1 MKWHLHCNF
10 SAEVFLMIIVDE
22 SNLDFLGKLMTSLR
36 GRGVE
41 CGLFSKESERSSKAS
56 EKIYVSCKSKNY
68 DLKADKELIP
78 FLKTNGFKKAA
89 LLVLECQSFE
99 VDKHLNGAITV
110 MKVPAIDKETN
121 QLATFFLHYFIEQ
134 IVQNLPN
141 LPCNDEQSIQ
151 LTSLLKKISTTDATV
166 LVNGP
171 TGTGKEVIS
180 NLIHHFSNRR
190 EEAFIAVNCAAIPDQ
205 MLESMLFGHEKG
217 AFTGAVQPNKGLVR
231 AADRGTVLLDEI
243 SEMPIALQAKL
254 LRVIQ
259 EKKVMPIGSSQEVD
273 VNVRIIATTNR
284 NMIEEVQLGR
294 FREDLYYR
302 LNVFPLNTLKLSN
315 RKDDIPTIVANMLFN
330 MDIENETKTK
340 ISLKALIDLEDYHW
354 PGNVRELHNV
364 VQRAKILCTNGE
376 ILPSDLI
383 FDSIETGQSTNTA
396 EVLAAKFQ
404 NTAKDEVAL

>member
-1 MKWHLHCNF
+1 
-10 SAEVFLMIIVDE
+10 MIIVDD
-22 SNLDFLGKLMTSLR
+22 SNLDFSSNLITSLK

-41 CGLFSKESERSSKAS
+41 CALFSSKSDSCSNPS
-56 EKIYVSCKSKNY
+56 EKIYLSFKSKDY

-78 FLKTNGFKKAA
+78 FLKSNGFKKAA
-89 LLVLECQSFE
+89 LLVLDSNIFE
-99 VDKHLNGAITV
+99 VEKHLNGAISV
-110 MKVPAIDKETN
+110 MKVPALVGAPKQQVN
-121 QLATFFLHYFIEQ
+121 FFLHYFIEQ
-134 IVQNLPN
+134 VVQNIPN
-141 LPCNDEQSIQ
+141 LPCGDEQSVK
-151 LTSLLKKISTTDATV
+151 LNSLIRKISTTDATV

-190 EEAFIAVNCAAIPDQ
+190 EEAFVAVNCAAIPDQ

-217 AFTGAVQPNKGLVR
+217 AFTGAVQPNKGLLR
-231 AADRGTVLLDEI
+231 AADKGTVLLDEI

-259 EKKVMPIGSSQEVD
+259 EKRVMPIGSSQEVE

-284 NMIEEVQLGR
+284 NMLEEVKLGR
-294 FREDLYYR
+294 FREDLFYR
-302 LNVFPLNTLKLSN
+302 LNVFPLNTLKLSD
-315 RKDDIPTIVANMLFN
+315 RKDDIPTIVANMLYN
-330 MDIENETKTK
+330 MEIDNEIKTK
-340 ISLKALIDLEDYHW
+340 ISLDALNDLEEYHW

-364 VQRAKILCTNGE
+364 IQRAKILCLNGE

-383 FDSIETGQSTNTA
+383 FDSIETGQATNTA

-404 NTAKDEVAL
+404 NTATDEVAL

>member
-1 MKWHLHCNF
+1 
-10 SAEVFLMIIVDE
+10 MIIVDD
-22 SNLDFLGKLMTSLR
+22 SNLDFSSNLITSLK

-41 CGLFSKESERSSKAS
+41 CALFSSKSDSCSNPS
-56 EKIYVSCKSKNY
+56 EKIYLSFKPKDY

-78 FLKTNGFKKAA
+78 FLKSNGFKKAA
-89 LLVLECQSFE
+89 LLVLDSNIFE
-99 VDKHLNGAITV
+99 VEKHLNGAITV
-110 MKVPAIDKETN
+110 MKVPALVGPPKQQVN
-121 QLATFFLHYFIEQ
+121 FFLHYFIEQ
-134 IVQNLPN
+134 VVQNIPN
-141 LPCNDEQSIQ
+141 LPCGDEQSVK
-151 LTSLLKKISTTDATV
+151 LNSLIRKISTTDATV

-190 EEAFIAVNCAAIPDQ
+190 EEAFVAVNCAAIPDQ

-217 AFTGAVQPNKGLVR
+217 AFTGAVQPNKGLLR
-231 AADRGTVLLDEI
+231 AADKGTVLLDEI

-259 EKKVMPIGSSQEVD
+259 EKRVMPIGSSQEVE

-284 NMIEEVQLGR
+284 NMLEEVKLGR
-294 FREDLYYR
+294 FREDLFYR
-302 LNVFPLNTLKLSN
+302 LNVFPLNTLKLSD

-330 MDIENETKTK
+330 MEIDNEIKTK
-340 ISLKALIDLEDYHW
+340 ISLDALNDLEEYHW

-364 VQRAKILCTNGE
+364 IQRAKILCLNGE

-383 FDSIETGQSTNTA
+383 FDSIETGQATNTA

-404 NTAKDEVAL
+404 NTATDEVAL

>member
-1 MKWHLHCNF
+1 
-10 SAEVFLMIIVDE
+10 MIIVDD
-22 SNLDFLGKLMTSLR
+22 SNLDFSSNLITSLK

-41 CGLFSKESERSSKAS
+41 CALFSSKSDSCSNPS
-56 EKIYVSCKSKNY
+56 EKIYLSFKSKDY

-78 FLKTNGFKKAA
+78 FLKSNGFKKAA
-89 LLVLECQSFE
+89 LLVLDSNIFE
-99 VDKHLNGAITV
+99 VEKHLNGAITV
-110 MKVPAIDKETN
+110 VKLPTIIGAPKQQVN
-121 QLATFFLHYFIEQ
+121 FFLHYFIEQ
-134 IVQNLPN
+134 VVQNIPN
-141 LPCNDEQSIQ
+141 LPCGDEQSVK
-151 LTSLLKKISTTDATV
+151 LNSLIRKISTTDATV

-190 EEAFIAVNCAAIPDQ
+190 EEAFVAVNCAAIPDQ

-217 AFTGAVQPNKGLVR
+217 AFTGAVQPNKGLLR
-231 AADRGTVLLDEI
+231 AADKGTVLLDEI

-259 EKKVMPIGSSQEVD
+259 EKRVMPIGSSQEVE

-284 NMIEEVQLGR
+284 NMLEEVKLGR
-294 FREDLYYR
+294 FREDLFYR
-302 LNVFPLNTLKLSN
+302 LNVFPLNTLKLSD

-330 MDIENETKTK
+330 MDIDNEIKTK
-340 ISLKALIDLEDYHW
+340 ISLDALNDLEEYHW

-364 VQRAKILCTNGE
+364 IQRAKILCLNGE

-383 FDSIETGQSTNTA
+383 FDSIETGQATNTA

-404 NTAKDEVAL
+404 NTATDEVAL

>member
-1 MKWHLHCNF
+1 
-10 SAEVFLMIIVDE
+10 MILVDE
-22 SNLDFLGKLMTSLR
+22 NNLDFSGRLIKSLK

-41 CGLFSKESERSSKAS
+41 CALFSPKSDSFSNAS
-56 EKIYVSCKSKNY
+56 EKIYISFKLKNY

-78 FLKTNGFKKAA
+78 FLKSNGFKKAA
-89 LLVLECQSFE
+89 LLISGSDNFE
-99 VDKHLNGAITV
+99 IEKHLNGAITV
-110 MKVPAIDKETN
+110 MKAPVTCADPEQ
-121 QLATFFLHYFIEQ
+121 QLTFFLHYFIDQ
-134 IVQNLPN
+134 VVKNLPN

-151 LTSLLKKISTTDATV
+151 LTSLIRKISTTDATV

-190 EEAFIAVNCAAIPDQ
+190 EEAFVAVNCAAIPDQ

-231 AADRGTVLLDEI
+231 AADKGTVLLDEI

-259 EKKVMPIGSSQEVD
+259 EKKVMPIGSSQEVE
-273 VNVRIIATTNR
+273 VNVRIIATTNK
-284 NMIEEVQLGR
+284 NMLEEVQLGR

-302 LNVFPLNTLKLSN
+302 LNVFPLNTLRLTD

-330 MDIENETKTK
+330 MDLDTETKTK
-340 ISLKALIDLEDYHW
+340 ISLEALNDLEEYHW

-364 VQRAKILCTNGE
+364 IQRAKILCSNNL

-383 FDSIETGQSTNTA
+383 FDSKETGQATNTA

-404 NTAKDEVAL
+404 NTATDEVAL

>member
-1 MKWHLHCNF
+1 
-10 SAEVFLMIIVDE
+10 MIIVDD
-22 SNLDFLGKLMTSLR
+22 SNLDFSSNLITSLK

-41 CGLFSKESERSSKAS
+41 CALFSSKSDSCSNPS
-56 EKIYVSCKSKNY
+56 EKIYLSFKSKDY

-78 FLKTNGFKKAA
+78 FLKSNGFKKAA
-89 LLVLECQSFE
+89 LLVLDSNIFE
-99 VDKHLNGAITV
+99 VEKHLNGAITV
-110 MKVPAIDKETN
+110 VKVPKIAGAPKQQVN
-121 QLATFFLHYFIEQ
+121 FFLHYFIEQ
-134 IVQNLPN
+134 VVQNIPN
-141 LPCNDEQSIQ
+141 LPCGDEQSVK
-151 LTSLLKKISTTDATV
+151 LNSLIRKISTTDATV

-190 EEAFIAVNCAAIPDQ
+190 EEAFVAVNCAAIPDQ

-217 AFTGAVQPNKGLVR
+217 AFTGAVQPNKGLLR
-231 AADRGTVLLDEI
+231 AADKGTVLLDEI

-259 EKKVMPIGSSQEVD
+259 EKRVMPIGSSQEVM

-284 NMIEEVQLGR
+284 NMLEEVKLGR
-294 FREDLYYR
+294 FREDLFYR
-302 LNVFPLNTLKLSN
+302 LNVFPLNTLKLSD

-330 MDIENETKTK
+330 MEIDNEIKTK
-340 ISLKALIDLEDYHW
+340 ISLDALNDLEEYHW

-364 VQRAKILCTNGE
+364 IQRAKILCLNGE

-383 FDSIETGQSTNTA
+383 FDSIETGQATNTA

-404 NTAKDEVAL
+404 NTATDEVAL

>member
-1 MKWHLHCNF
+1 MLCT
-10 SAEVFLMIIVDE
+10 SAAEDFLMIIVDD
-22 SNLDFLGKLMTSLR
+22 SNLDFSSNLITSLK

-41 CGLFSKESERSSKAS
+41 CALFSSKSDSCSNPS
-56 EKIYVSCKSKNY
+56 EKIYLSFKSKDY

-78 FLKTNGFKKAA
+78 FLKSNGFKKAA
-89 LLVLECQSFE
+89 LLVLDSNIFE
-99 VDKHLNGAITV
+99 VEKHLNGAITV
-110 MKVPAIDKETN
+110 VKVPPIVGAPKQQVN
-121 QLATFFLHYFIEQ
+121 FFLHYFIEQ
-134 IVQNLPN
+134 VVQNIPN
-141 LPCNDEQSIQ
+141 LPCGDEQSVK
-151 LTSLLKKISTTDATV
+151 LNSLIRKISTTDATV

-190 EEAFIAVNCAAIPDQ
+190 EEAFVAVNCAAIPDQ

-217 AFTGAVQPNKGLVR
+217 AFTGAVQPNKGLLR
-231 AADRGTVLLDEI
+231 AADKGTVLLDEI

-259 EKKVMPIGSSQEVD
+259 EKRVMPIGSSQEVE

-284 NMIEEVQLGR
+284 NMLEEVKLGR
-294 FREDLYYR
+294 FREDLFYR
-302 LNVFPLNTLKLSN
+302 LNVFPLNTLKLSD

-330 MDIENETKTK
+330 MEIDNEIKTK
-340 ISLKALIDLEDYHW
+340 ISLDALNDLEEYHW

-364 VQRAKILCTNGE
+364 IQRAKILCLNGE

-383 FDSIETGQSTNTA
+383 FDSIETGQATNTA

-404 NTAKDEVAL
+404 NTATDEVAL

>member
-1 MKWHLHCNF
+1 M
-10 SAEVFLMIIVDE
+10 AEDFLMIIVDE
-22 SNLDFLGKLMTSLR
+22 SNLDFSGKLITSLK

-41 CGLFSKESERSSKAS
+41 CAIFSSENDSFLKAS
-56 EKIYVSCKSKNY
+56 EKIYISVKSKSY
-68 DLKADKELIP
+68 DFKADSELIP
-78 FLKTNGFKKAA
+78 FLKSNGFKKAV
-89 LLVLECQSFE
+89 LLVLECESFTVE
-99 VDKHLNGAITV
+99 KHLNGAIMV
-110 MKVPAIDKETN
+110 MKVPVADGEPK
-121 QLATFFLHYFIEQ
+121 QLATFYLHYFIEQ
-134 IVQNLPN
+134 VVQNIPN

-151 LTSLLKKISTTDATV
+151 LTSLIRKISTTDATV

-190 EEAFIAVNCAAIPDQ
+190 EEAFVAVNCAAIPDQ

-231 AADRGTVLLDEI
+231 AADKGTVLLDEI

-259 EKKVMPIGSSQEVD
+259 EKKVMPIGSSQEVE

-284 NMIEEVQLGR
+284 NMLEEVQLGR

-302 LNVFPLNTLKLSN
+302 LNVFPLNTLRLTD

-330 MDIENETKTK
+330 MDIELDKKTK
-340 ISLKALIDLEDYHW
+340 ISSEALNDLEGYHW

-364 VQRAKILCTNGE
+364 IQRAKILCSNGV

-383 FDSIETGQSTNTA
+383 FDSMATGQSSNTA

-404 NTAKDEVAL
+404 NTATDEVAL

>member
-1 MKWHLHCNF
+1 
-10 SAEVFLMIIVDE
+10 MIIVDD
-22 SNLDFLGKLMTSLR
+22 SNLDFSSNLITSLK

-41 CGLFSKESERSSKAS
+41 CALFSSKSDSCSNPS
-56 EKIYVSCKSKNY
+56 EKIYLSFKPKDY

-78 FLKTNGFKKAA
+78 FLKSNGFKKAA
-89 LLVLECQSFE
+89 LLVLDSNIFE
-99 VDKHLNGAITV
+99 VEKHLNGAITV
-110 MKVPAIDKETN
+110 MKVPALVGAPKQQVN
-121 QLATFFLHYFIEQ
+121 FFLHYFIEQ
-134 IVQNLPN
+134 VVQNIPN
-141 LPCNDEQSIQ
+141 LPCGDEQSVK
-151 LTSLLKKISTTDATV
+151 LNSLIRKISTTDATV
-166 LVNGP
+166 LVDGP

-190 EEAFIAVNCAAIPDQ
+190 EEAFVAVNCAAIPDQ

-217 AFTGAVQPNKGLVR
+217 AFTGAVQPNKGLLR
-231 AADRGTVLLDEI
+231 AADKGTVLLDEI

-259 EKKVMPIGSSQEVD
+259 EKRVMPIGSSQEVE

-284 NMIEEVQLGR
+284 NMLEEVKLGR
-294 FREDLYYR
+294 FREDLFYR
-302 LNVFPLNTLKLSN
+302 LNVFPLNTLKLSD

-330 MDIENETKTK
+330 MEIDNEIKTK
-340 ISLKALIDLEDYHW
+340 ISLDALNDLEEYHW

-364 VQRAKILCTNGE
+364 IQRAKILCLNGE

-383 FDSIETGQSTNTA
+383 FDSIETGQATNTA

-404 NTAKDEVAL
+404 NTATDEVAL

>member
-1 MKWHLHCNF
+1 
-10 SAEVFLMIIVDE
+10 MIIVDD
-22 SNLDFLGKLMTSLR
+22 SNLDFSSNLITSLK

-41 CGLFSKESERSSKAS
+41 CALFSSKSDSCSNSS
-56 EKIYVSCKSKNY
+56 EKIYLSFKPKDY

-78 FLKTNGFKKAA
+78 FLKSNGFKKAA
-89 LLVLECQSFE
+89 LLVLDSNIFE
-99 VDKHLNGAITV
+99 VEKHLNGAITV
-110 MKVPAIDKETN
+110 VKVPTIVGAPKQQVN
-121 QLATFFLHYFIEQ
+121 FFLHYFIEQ
-134 IVQNLPN
+134 VVQNIPN
-141 LPCNDEQSIQ
+141 LPCGDEQSVK
-151 LTSLLKKISTTDATV
+151 LNSLIRKISTTDATV

-190 EEAFIAVNCAAIPDQ
+190 EEAFVAVNCAAIPDQ

-217 AFTGAVQPNKGLVR
+217 AFTGAVQPNKGLLR
-231 AADRGTVLLDEI
+231 AADKGTVLLDEI

-259 EKKVMPIGSSQEVD
+259 EKRVMPIGSSQEVE

-284 NMIEEVQLGR
+284 NMLEEVKLGR
-294 FREDLYYR
+294 FREDLFYR
-302 LNVFPLNTLKLSN
+302 LNVFPLNTLKLSD

-330 MDIENETKTK
+330 MEIDNEIKTK
-340 ISLKALIDLEDYHW
+340 ISLDALNDLEEYHW

-364 VQRAKILCTNGE
+364 IQRAKILCLNGE

-383 FDSIETGQSTNTA
+383 FDSIETGQATNTA

-404 NTAKDEVAL
+404 NTATDEVAL

>member
-1 MKWHLHCNF
+1 
-10 SAEVFLMIIVDE
+10 MI
-22 SNLDFLGKLMTSLR
+22 TSLK

-41 CGLFSKESERSSKAS
+41 CALFSPKSDSFSNAS
-56 EKIYVSCKSKNY
+56 EKIYISFKSKNY

-78 FLKTNGFKKAA
+78 FLKSNGFKKAA
-89 LLVLECQSFE
+89 LLVLECESFTIE
-99 VDKHLNGAITV
+99 KHLNGAITV
-110 MKVPAIDKETN
+110 MKVPVMCGDPKQ
-121 QLATFFLHYFIEQ
+121 QLTFFLHYFIDQ
-134 IVQNLPN
+134 VVQNLPN

-151 LTSLLKKISTTDATV
+151 LTSLIRKISTTDATV

-190 EEAFIAVNCAAIPDQ
+190 EEAFVAVNCAAIPDQ

-231 AADRGTVLLDEI
+231 AADKGTVLLDEI

-259 EKKVMPIGSSQEVD
+259 EKKVMPIGSSQEVE
-273 VNVRIIATTNR
+273 VNVRIIATTNK
-284 NMIEEVQLGR
+284 NMLEEVQLGR

-302 LNVFPLNTLKLSN
+302 LNVFPLNTLRLTD

-330 MDIENETKTK
+330 MDIDNDTKTK
-340 ISLKALIDLEDYHW
+340 ISLEALNDLEDYHW

-364 VQRAKILCTNGE
+364 IQRAKILCSNSL

-383 FDSIETGQSTNTA
+383 FDSKETGQATNTA

-404 NTAKDEVAL
+404 NTATDEVAL

>member
-1 MKWHLHCNF
+1 M
-10 SAEVFLMIIVDE
+10 AEDFFMIIVDE
-22 SNLDFLGKLMTSLR
+22 SNLDLSNDLIASLK
-36 GRGVE
+36 GRGIE
-41 CGLFSKESERSSKAS
+41 CGLFSPESDSFSSS
-56 EKIYVSCKSKNY
+56 NEKIYLSLKLKDY
-68 DLKADKELIP
+68 DFKADKELIP
-78 FLKTNGFKKAA
+78 FLKSNGFKKAA
-89 LLVLECQSFE
+89 LLLLDCDNFKVE
-99 VDKHLNGAITV
+99 KNLNGAITILKIPSFSKDYKHHV
-110 MKVPAIDKETN
+110 
-121 QLATFFLHYFIEQ
+121 TFYLNYFIEQ
-134 IVQNLPN
+134 VVQSLPN
-141 LPCNDEQSIQ
+141 LPCSDDQSVQ
-151 LTSLLKKISTTDATV
+151 LTSLIKKISTTDATV

-217 AFTGAVQPNKGLVR
+217 AFTGAIQPNKGLIR
-231 AADRGTVLLDEI
+231 AADKGTVLLDEI

-259 EKKVMPIGSSQEVD
+259 EKKVMPIGSSQEVE

-284 NMIEEVQLGR
+284 NMLEEVKLGR
-294 FREDLYYR
+294 FREDLFYR
-302 LNVFPLNTLKLSN
+302 LNVFPLNTLKLSD
-315 RKDDIPTIVANMLFN
+315 RKGDIPTIVANMLFN
-330 MDIENETKTK
+330 MDIDTNTKTK
-340 ISLKALIDLEDYHW
+340 ISLAALKDLEDYHW

-364 VQRAKILCTNGE
+364 IQRAKILCQNGE

-404 NTAKDEVAL
+404 NTTTDEVAL

>member
-22 SNLDFLGKLMTSLR
+22 SNLDFLGNLMTSLR

-56 EKIYVSCKSKNY
+56 EKIYVSCKPKNY

-110 MKVPAIDKETN
+110 MKVPAIDKEPN

-141 LPCNDEQSIQ
+141 LPCNDDQSVQ

-231 AADRGTVLLDEI
+231 AADKGTVLLDEI

-302 LNVFPLNTLKLSN
+302 LNVFPLNTVKLSN

>member
-1 MKWHLHCNF
+1 
-10 SAEVFLMIIVDE
+10 MIIVDE

-205 MLESMLFGHEKG
+205 MLESMLFGYEKG

-231 AADRGTVLLDEI
+231 AADKGTVLLDEI

-302 LNVFPLNTLKLSN
+302 LNVFPLNTLKLSD

>member
-1 MKWHLHCNF
+1 MLCTF
-10 SAEVFLMIIVDE
+10 AAEDFLMIIVDD
-22 SNLDFLGKLMTSLR
+22 SNLDFSSNLITSLK

-41 CGLFSKESERSSKAS
+41 CALFSSKSDSCSNPS
-56 EKIYVSCKSKNY
+56 EKIYLSFKPKDY

-78 FLKTNGFKKAA
+78 FLKSNGFKKAA
-89 LLVLECQSFE
+89 LLVLDSNIFE
-99 VDKHLNGAITV
+99 VEKHLNGAITV
-110 MKVPAIDKETN
+110 VKVPTIVGAPKQQVN
-121 QLATFFLHYFIEQ
+121 FFLHYFIEQ
-134 IVQNLPN
+134 VVQNIPN
-141 LPCNDEQSIQ
+141 LPCGDEQSVK
-151 LTSLLKKISTTDATV
+151 LNSLIRKISTTDATV

-190 EEAFIAVNCAAIPDQ
+190 EEAFVAVNCAAIPDQ

-217 AFTGAVQPNKGLVR
+217 AFTGAVQPNKGLLR
-231 AADRGTVLLDEI
+231 AADKGTVLLDEI

-259 EKKVMPIGSSQEVD
+259 EKRVMPIGSSQEVE

-284 NMIEEVQLGR
+284 NMLEEVKLGR
-294 FREDLYYR
+294 FREDLFYR
-302 LNVFPLNTLKLSN
+302 LNVFPLNTLKLSD
-315 RKDDIPTIVANMLFN
+315 RKDDIPTIVANMLYN
-330 MDIENETKTK
+330 MEIDNEIKTK
-340 ISLKALIDLEDYHW
+340 ISLDALNDLEEYHW

-364 VQRAKILCTNGE
+364 IQRAKILCLNGE

-383 FDSIETGQSTNTA
+383 FDSIETGQATNTA

-404 NTAKDEVAL
+404 NTATDEVAL

>member
-1 MKWHLHCNF
+1 
-10 SAEVFLMIIVDE
+10 MIIVDD
-22 SNLDFLGKLMTSLR
+22 SNLDFSSNLITSLK

-41 CGLFSKESERSSKAS
+41 CALFSSKSDSCSNPS
-56 EKIYVSCKSKNY
+56 EKIYLSFKPKDY

-78 FLKTNGFKKAA
+78 FLKSNGFKKAA
-89 LLVLECQSFE
+89 LLVLDSNIFE
-99 VDKHLNGAITV
+99 VEKHLNGAITV
-110 MKVPAIDKETN
+110 MKVPA
-121 QLATFFLHYFIEQ
+121 LAGAPKQQVNFFLHYFIEQ
-134 IVQNLPN
+134 VVQNIPN
-141 LPCNDEQSIQ
+141 LPCGDEQSVK
-151 LTSLLKKISTTDATV
+151 LNSLIRKISTTDATV

-190 EEAFIAVNCAAIPDQ
+190 EEAFVAVNCAAIPDQ

-217 AFTGAVQPNKGLVR
+217 AFTGAVQPNKGLLR
-231 AADRGTVLLDEI
+231 AADKGTVLLDEI

-259 EKKVMPIGSSQEVD
+259 EKRVMPIGSSQEVE

-284 NMIEEVQLGR
+284 NMLEEVKLGR
-294 FREDLYYR
+294 FREDLFYR
-302 LNVFPLNTLKLSN
+302 LNVFPLNTLKLSD

-330 MDIENETKTK
+330 MEIDNEIKTI
-340 ISLKALIDLEDYHW
+340 ISLDALNDLEEYHW

-364 VQRAKILCTNGE
+364 IQRAKILCLNGE

-383 FDSIETGQSTNTA
+383 FDSIETGQATNTA

-404 NTAKDEVAL
+404 NTATDEVAL